1 MIIRKKIPL
10 FLAVVL
16 LITCCAGSLIVQAAT
31 YHNYSGA
38 VYAVTDYQ
46 SKDEIKETT
55 GSAYNN
61 YQSSTTK
68 GIKLV
73 SWVENTA
80 GNNCTYKTSY
90 SSYQKVTMDYK
101 GKASEHKSHK
111 YHHLNVS
118 TQAGEIDT
126 AVVSGTWTPN

>member
-1 MIIRKKIPL
+1 MKAKKRTSIL
-10 FLAVVL
+10 LAAAL
-16 LITCCAGSLIVQAAT
+16 LMTCCVGSLIVKAAT
-31 YHNYSGA
+31 YYNYSGA
-38 VYAVTDYQ
+38 VYAITDYE
-46 SKDEIKETT
+46 SANKKKETT

-73 SWVENTA
+73 SWLENAA
-80 GNNCTYKTSY
+80 GTNCTYKTSY
-90 SSYQKVTMDYK
+90 SSYKKVVMDYK
-101 GKASEHKSHK
+101 DKASDHKNK

-118 TQAGEIDT
+118 TQAGVVDT